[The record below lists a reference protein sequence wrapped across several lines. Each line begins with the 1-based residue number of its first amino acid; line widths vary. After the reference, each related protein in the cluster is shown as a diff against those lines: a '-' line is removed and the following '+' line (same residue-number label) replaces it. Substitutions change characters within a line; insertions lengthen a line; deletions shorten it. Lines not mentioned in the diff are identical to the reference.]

1 MCGWKISNLFTIQY
15 VLQGAKL
22 NEMERD
28 ALFYTEFRN
37 ALKLSI
43 S

>member
-1 MCGWKISNLFTIQY
+1 MCGWKISNLLTIQY

-22 NEMERD
+22 NEMERN
-28 ALFYTEFRN
+28 ALSYTELRS